1 MEQKELLSLLVRVRN
16 GDNEAFAL
24 LMSQFCGM
32 TAGLVGTFSVGLCE
46 ADRAELSQEA
56 SCALY
61 RAACS
66 YRDSVSVTFGLYARI
81 CVRNALISF
90 LRRRTALE
98 CVSFCELDELLPSD
112 EQGPLDS
119 LMAVER
125 LAELSEKIA
134 EELSAYEQSVFALM
148 VEGEENGRIAELLG
162 ESKKSVANAVFRI
175 RSKLRALLGK

>member
-1 MEQKELLSLLVRVRN
+1 MEQKELSSLLARVRD
-16 GDNEAFAL
+16 GENEAFAL
-24 LMSQFCGM
+24 LMSRFCGM
-32 TAGLVGTFSVGLCE
+32 TEGLVGTFSVGLCA

-61 RAACS
+61 RAACT
-66 YRDSVSVTFGLYARI
+66 YRDSVAVTFGLYARI
-81 CVRNALISF
+81 CVRNALISS
-90 LRRRTALE
+90 LRRRKALE

-134 EELSAYEQSVFALM
+134 KGLSPYEQSVFALM
-148 VEGEENGRIAELLG
+148 VEGEENGKIAEMLG

-175 RSKLRALLGK
+175 RTKLRALLEK